1 VSGTQG
7 SVTAASETL
16 EQPDIP
22 FGRAHSNREAIAIR
36 VKAEAGDVRIAR
48 DVQGCRANLV

>member
-1 VSGTQG
+1 
-7 SVTAASETL
+7 VTAASETL